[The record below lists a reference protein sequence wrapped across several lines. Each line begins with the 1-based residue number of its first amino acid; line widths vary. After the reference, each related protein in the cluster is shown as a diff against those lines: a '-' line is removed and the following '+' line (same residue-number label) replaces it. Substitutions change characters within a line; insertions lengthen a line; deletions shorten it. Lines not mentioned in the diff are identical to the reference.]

1 MSRVLDFGLGIRAL
15 NLCGRA
21 LEAVERCRSHGVV
34 SFHRI
39 LGTPVG
45 RVLLAAAIGFTAV
58 GAVQSLRSIIAAG
71 ALVALGSLWIA
82 LGTLDQRT
90 AAHLVKCEDDLEQA
104 FAARADVT
112 VLLGAGWLVA
122 GWFGLVNAAITATG

>member
-1 MSRVLDFGLGIRAL
+1 M
-15 NLCGRA
+15 
-21 LEAVERCRSHGVV
+21 V

-45 RVLLAAAIGFTAV
+45 RVLLAAALGFTAV
-58 GAVQSLRSIIAAG
+58 GAVQSLRSVVAAG
-71 ALVALGSLWIA
+71 ALVALGPLWIS

-90 AAHLVKCEDDLEQA
+90 AAQLLKCEPDPGIHSTNTRRRFVDLEQA

-122 GWFGLVNAAITATG
+122 GWLGLVHAAIAATG

>member
-1 MSRVLDFGLGIRAL
+1 M
-15 NLCGRA
+15 
-21 LEAVERCRSHGVV
+21 V

-58 GAVQSLRSIIAAG
+58 GALQALRSVVAAG
-71 ALVALGSLWIA
+71 ALVALGPLWIT

-90 AAHLVKCEDDLEQA
+90 AAQLVEREDLEQA

-112 VLLGAGWLVA
+112 VLLGVGWLVS
-122 GWFGLVNAAITATG
+122 GWLGLASAAIAATG